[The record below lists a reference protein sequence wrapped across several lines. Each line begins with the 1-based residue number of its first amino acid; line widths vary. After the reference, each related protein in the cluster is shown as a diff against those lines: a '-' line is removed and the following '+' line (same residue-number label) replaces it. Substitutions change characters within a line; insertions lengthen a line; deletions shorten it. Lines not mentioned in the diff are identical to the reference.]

1 MWYIYYVMNDN
12 TDTLL
17 NTAIY
22 ILCAF
27 FMLLVGVVAYES
39 YNEPEPTTII
49 IKAKEIS
56 IDTQKIKDTTS
67 LLYVLETDNYKY
79 Y

>member
-27 FMLLVGVVAYES
+27 FMHLVGAVAYES
-39 YNEPEPTTII
+39 YNETEPTPII
-49 IKAKEIS
+49 IKVKEIS
-56 IDTQKIKDTTS
+56 IDTQKIKDEI
-67 LLYVLETDNYKY
+67 LEVYDKY
-79 Y
+79 LN